1 MSGDNSSDAAPST
14 PTAEPQPPAVDPN
27 TPEKRFDEALFRR
40 DLDEVHLLID
50 FLSGRPDKNLSKL
63 EMLDPRNRN
72 KKIFSDEI
80 VERISRMRYPQREA
94 SPTAQDVSFLLL
106 AKDHL
111 TALAA
116 PARGLTI
123 AFTAMFVSGR
133 AGFGRWR
140 QALGRWRQGTPQAV
154 PSGTPQATAKNGPGG
169 VGSGGRGVGG
179 DGDGSPPGGSNAGNP
194 RDDSYLELAVRAF
207 PALRL
212 RARRHSCIYFGYWYF
227 ALLFIFLTALT
238 YWDVTFGNAIL
249 ERLHGLDKERAT
261 IVQSHES
268 AEEKCGGTSVST
280 PIKKTPEAEG
290 TSVRVERDFGCGTA
304 RASGVTAC
312 HHAAKI
318 CPRHQLANHSA
329 KPSPQRVPA
338 GTCSP
343 PVLLLPAIVAAPSAS
358 STAIPCRRLQEIDE
372 GKLRAHNDLLQL
384 IRCEGSSCAPPLRV
398 LRWSFMLDDF
408 LFPALNRYPLFEV
421 APLSDP
427 TDTRSTVFSAD
438 DRRRIAASDKSIE
451 SILAIYSSYVLPLMF
466 GIIGTMIGGIREIR
480 DKVRGG
486 ELAPRDVWMLFI
498 GLPMGIVGG
507 LVVGLFISP
516 DDTTVAAAGGP
527 TGRLT
532 LSAIA
537 LGFLAGYG
545 SESFF
550 TYIDTLFRQVFRT
563 KSDQTASG

>member
-1 MSGDNSSDAAPST
+1 
-14 PTAEPQPPAVDPN
+14 
-27 TPEKRFDEALFRR
+27 
-40 DLDEVHLLID
+40 
-50 FLSGRPDKNLSKL
+50 
-63 EMLDPRNRN
+63 
-72 KKIFSDEI
+72 
-80 VERISRMRYPQREA
+80 
-94 SPTAQDVSFLLL
+94 
-106 AKDHL
+106 
-111 TALAA
+111 
-116 PARGLTI
+116 
-123 AFTAMFVSGR
+123 
-133 AGFGRWR
+133 
-140 QALGRWRQGTPQAV
+140 
-154 PSGTPQATAKNGPGG
+154 
-169 VGSGGRGVGG
+169 
-179 DGDGSPPGGSNAGNP
+179 
-194 RDDSYLELAVRAF
+194 
-207 PALRL
+207 
-212 RARRHSCIYFGYWYF
+212 
-227 ALLFIFLTALT
+227 
-238 YWDVTFGNAIL
+238 
-249 ERLHGLDKERAT
+249 
-261 IVQSHES
+261 
-268 AEEKCGGTSVST
+268 
-280 PIKKTPEAEG
+280 
-290 TSVRVERDFGCGTA
+290 
-304 RASGVTAC
+304 
-312 HHAAKI
+312 
-318 CPRHQLANHSA
+318 
-329 KPSPQRVPA
+329 
-338 GTCSP
+338 
-343 PVLLLPAIVAAPSAS
+343 
-358 STAIPCRRLQEIDE
+358 
-372 GKLRAHNDLLQL
+372 
-384 IRCEGSSCAPPLRV
+384 
-398 LRWSFMLDDF
+398 MLDDF